1 RALAAA
7 EQAPSGSARPAP
19 GVAAPGGAPQ
29 HRRVPARSEGDAG
42 WGRGGGRRGD
52 AGDDFEVDARR
63 AHRLD
68 LLGESAEDRRVT
80 ALEADDAATAAG
92 AIDQQPV
99 DLRLAHAV
107 AARRL
112 AGVDDLGLR

>member
-1 RALAAA
+1 
-7 EQAPSGSARPAP
+7 
-19 GVAAPGGAPQ
+19 
-29 HRRVPARSEGDAG
+29 
-42 WGRGGGRRGD
+42 GRGGA
-52 AGDDFEVDARR
+52 AGAPSEAEPRR

-68 LLGESAEDRRVT
+68 LLGEPAEDRRVT

-112 AGVDDLGLR
+112 AGVDDLGLRRRFTQQRLRNQPIVGGDVRLADAA